1 MKNKVKLLSFFTA
14 FLFAFGI
21 TSLDFDNLALDN
33 NIKGYTTVALGF
45 VAAIA
50 YMVLRKKEKENN

>member
-1 MKNKVKLLSFFTA
+1 MKNKIKLLSFFTA

-21 TSLDFDNLALDN
+21 TSLDFDNLAIDN
-33 NIKGYTTVALGF
+33 NIKGFTTLALGL

-50 YMVLRKKEKENN
+50 FLVLRKKDKEHN

>member
-33 NIKGYTTVALGF
+33 NIKSYTTVALGF